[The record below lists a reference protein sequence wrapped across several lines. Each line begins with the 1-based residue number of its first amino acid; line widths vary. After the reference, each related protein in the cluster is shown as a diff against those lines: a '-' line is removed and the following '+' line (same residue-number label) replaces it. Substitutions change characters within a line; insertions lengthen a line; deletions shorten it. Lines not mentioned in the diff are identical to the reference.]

1 MRRAIDSAQAGAR
14 TTGSSGRL
22 REVWVVQRH
31 LAHYRLPFFD
41 RLAERLAERGLSLR
55 VLFDPESPDGPVE
68 ANPSYCDPCI
78 AMETYGLFGLDPA
91 RFRGLLASIRAR
103 RPVAVIVEGT
113 PRIVTNVLVPTIT
126 RRAGGIPLLWTKGH
140 TEEGTRKGYLT
151 DRLRFRFFRLFDGVI
166 CYGVEGKRDLERIG
180 IPSQSISVARNTID
194 TDRIFSE
201 IQDGLWATRVREL
214 KANQGLEGRRLVLFC
229 STMYPKKR
237 HLDLVNAW
245 PAIHAAHPDA
255 TLVLVGGGA
264 MLEAVKARIAE
275 LEAEQIRVV
284 GRVPEGEDYLWIGAS
299 DVSVMCGGLGL
310 AIQQTLAFGRPMIVA
325 DEPGVDGEL
334 VRHGET
340 GWRYPKGDVNAL
352 AEAVNSVL
360 SDPEG
365 CSVIARRGQD
375 LVRNEV
381 HVDGMV
387 DGFLAALARAGV
399 RLGN

>member
-1 MRRAIDSAQAGAR
+1 
-14 TTGSSGRL
+14 
-22 REVWVVQRH
+22 
-31 LAHYRLPFFD
+31 
-41 RLAERLAERGLSLR
+41 
-55 VLFDPESPDGPVE
+55 
-68 ANPSYCDPCI
+68 
-78 AMETYGLFGLDPA
+78 
-91 RFRGLLASIRAR
+91 
-103 RPVAVIVEGT
+103 
-113 PRIVTNVLVPTIT
+113 
-126 RRAGGIPLLWTKGH
+126 
-140 TEEGTRKGYLT
+140 
-151 DRLRFRFFRLFDGVI
+151 
-166 CYGVEGKRDLERIG
+166 
-180 IPSQSISVARNTID
+180 
-194 TDRIFSE
+194 
-201 IQDGLWATRVREL
+201 
-214 KANQGLEGRRLVLFC
+214 
-229 STMYPKKR
+229 
-237 HLDLVNAW
+237 
-245 PAIHAAHPDA
+245 
-255 TLVLVGGGA
+255 

-275 LEAEQIRVV
+275 REAEQIRVV

-399 RLGN
+399 RLGS

>member
-1 MRRAIDSAQAGAR
+1 
-14 TTGSSGRL
+14 
-22 REVWVVQRH
+22 
-31 LAHYRLPFFD
+31 
-41 RLAERLAERGLSLR
+41 
-55 VLFDPESPDGPVE
+55 
-68 ANPSYCDPCI
+68 
-78 AMETYGLFGLDPA
+78 
-91 RFRGLLASIRAR
+91 
-103 RPVAVIVEGT
+103 
-113 PRIVTNVLVPTIT
+113 
-126 RRAGGIPLLWTKGH
+126 
-140 TEEGTRKGYLT
+140 
-151 DRLRFRFFRLFDGVI
+151 
-166 CYGVEGKRDLERIG
+166 LERIG
-180 IPSQSISVARNTID
+180 IPSRSISVARNTID

-245 PAIHAAHPDA
+245 PGIHAAHPDA

-275 LEAEQIRVV
+275 LDAEQIRVV

-340 GWRYPKGDVNAL
+340 GWRYPKGDVSAL
-352 AEAVNSVL
+352 VEAVNSVL

-365 CSVIARRGQD
+365 SAVIARRGQD

-399 RLGN
+399 RPGS